1 MPQYLKCLAAVPCDL
16 SLITIYLFQAAA
28 VFSPWFFL
36 RYRRY
41 INHLLTYLLNI
52 SQGTGSTVATR
63 LRCGGILTYH
73 PTASLPP
80 SLTMKEFF
88 FWKSVKKSH
97 SSRHT
102 IDSLLIRT
110 LTVLL
115 IGACVAR
122 LALSSITQPNSGRVA
137 LVAVRVTS
145 CTPHS
150 NNTRLN
156 PRRPAHV
163 VQWSNHLGAMCSRAW
178 RSQWPRIVEPR
189 PGCVRL
195 LKKNYFK

>member
-145 CTPHS
+145 CIPQ
-150 NNTRLN
+150 NNNCLN
-156 PRRPAHV
+156 PERISSNFTDRFSGRVMLYACASD
-163 VQWSNHLGAMCSRAW
+163 QTDLWRWWWSFTSTLSR
-178 RSQWPRIVEPR
+178 SST
-189 PGCVRL
+189 
-195 LKKNYFK
+195 